1 MFRELL
7 CIGGFMKKS
16 ILFLTILAVNE
27 PVFSASLESL
37 NKEQFVTAFVNK
49 TTVSLATDVFNGQV
63 VPNTFSYYLDD
74 KGNMQGKFGAKPK
87 NGPQADVGN
96 YKIEA
101 DGRVLCTWK
110 HWYNGKTMCFQIF
123 NTENAYISVDC
134 NNIFHTAYLK
144 NAIKEGNHLD

>member
-1 MFRELL
+1 M
-7 CIGGFMKKS
+7 
-16 ILFLTILAVNE
+16 TIVASSQTA
-27 PVFSASLESL
+27 FSATLNSLT
-37 NKEQFVTAFVNK
+37 KEQLTN
-49 TTVSLATDVFNGQV
+49 TLINNTVVSIATDVFNGQI
-63 VPNTFSYYLDD
+63 VPNTFSYFLDD
-74 KGNMQGKFGAKPK
+74 KGNMQGKFGEKPK
-87 NGPQADVGN
+87 NEPQTDIGN

-144 NAIKEGNHLD
+144 SAIKEGNRL